1 MVIELNLICLKAS
14 NEPFIFSDFSV
25 ISNKVSLNTIFTCM
39 AMQIKLVVLVSISLS
54 LFDQI
59 HVKSEI
65 LQRVSMVNTF
75 KD

>member
-1 MVIELNLICLKAS
+1 MVIELSLICLKAS

-25 ISNKVSLNTIFTCM
+25 ISNNFSLNTIFTCM
-39 AMQIKLVVLVSISLS
+39 QIKLVVLVTISLT

-65 LQRVSMVNTF
+65 LKRVSMVNTF

>member
-1 MVIELNLICLKAS
+1 MVIELSLICLKAS

-25 ISNKVSLNTIFTCM
+25 ISNNFSLNTIFTCM
-39 AMQIKLVVLVSISLS
+39 QIKLVVLVTISLS

-65 LQRVSMVNTF
+65 LKRVSMVNTF

>member
-25 ISNKVSLNTIFTCM
+25 ISNNVSLNTIFTCM